1 MASSIMRTLIL
12 FYSAKWWME
21 ELREVK
27 YVFFLLNSQILH
39 FLPDIHFWIGN
50 ETSIDEAGS
59 AAILTV
65 MLDHLLG
72 GGAKQ
77 HRQDFF
83 L

>member
-1 MASSIMRTLIL
+1 M
-12 FYSAKWWME
+12 
-21 ELREVK
+21 K
-27 YVFFLLNSQILH
+27 YHPVTPDL

-77 HRQDFF
+77 HRKDVFCHSF
-83 L
+83 HSHVH

>member
-1 MASSIMRTLIL
+1 MASSIMRTPTL

-21 ELREVK
+21 ELQEVK
-27 YVFFLLNSQILH
+27 YLFVLNNNSS

-83 L
+83 SYF